1 MVKNNHQ
8 LNLFKLYCSNLAIRQ
23 IYIYNISNPT
33 VWSKSKSHKNATNI
47 PKWNKSS
54 RSRRLLCV
62 TAVGAKLPKQYQL
75 LEPSSNTKIAVGNIP
90 RQKKSGSRYFKTK
103 ITFQSCFRLLKKH
116 WSFKRPMCAPCATK
130 VIQTENGRSNLASRF
145 LSAALI
151 ELRRRAESATLCP
164 DQNFFIFTF
173 KLAHNYFQ
181 LFFSKP
187 TLSTRPTLQH
197 SALKYFSI

>member
-62 TAVGAKLPKQYQL
+62 TAVGAKLPNNTSCWSQAPTLGQL
-75 LEPSSNTKIAVGNIP
+75 LEIYQD
-90 RQKKSGSRYFKTK
+90 QKKSALDISRPKLHSSPALGFPRS
-103 ITFQSCFRLLKKH
+103 IGHSRDLCVPHVPLRLYRQK
-116 WSFKRPMCAPCATK
+116 MEE
-130 VIQTENGRSNLASRF
+130 VILLLYF

-151 ELRRRAESATLCP
+151 ELRGRAESATLCP
-164 DQNFFIFTF
+164 DQNFHYFYFLNQLTIIFS
-173 KLAHNYFQ
+173 YFQ
-181 LFFSKP
+181 
-187 TLSTRPTLQH
+187 
-197 SALKYFSI
+197 